1 MIQMKTYMM
10 TLKRMMMMALLLMV
24 TVSAMAD
31 EQNIWLRITGNG
43 KAQVSLD
50 GKALTFDK
58 DNKATVKGAEGLKVA
73 VSVKP
78 DNGYTVKSVTAQL
91 TIDAGKA
98 ETRGADDA
106 SFLKVEQN
114 VDGDYIFTMPEE
126 FNVIISVTFTL
137 SSSPSKGGSS
147 STINGLDY
155 SGTYYIESAS
165 IKKKT
170 LGEYYLCPTEGWLYY
185 VATDTFTDEEDNGQP
200 FLTTY
205 QCKRDVNYEISK
217 ALWKIEKSGD
227 YYTIKNVFHNKYIVY
242 NGQISDA
249 GANRIRVHLEDVDT
263 PTQDGKELFV
273 IGKNSA
279 GKYVISPKNNS
290 TNYFNVCQ
298 GNINS
303 LAGSTEYVDNSKNDG
318 PTTHKNDIHGTIGLY
333 TAINDNN
340 APFFLQD
347 YITRPSIS
355 YTSGN
360 NVTITY
366 STEATI
372 YYTTDGSDPT
382 NSSTRQN
389 FIGTSQT
396 VSFTDDVA
404 VVKAAAYIDGKY
416 SNIAYYVYVHTGDSK
431 PYLLQSVA
439 NNDFYMIAGD
449 LNSSSKPTVNTSS
462 LPQTGM
468 SWHFED
474 AGIVNNVQCYYV
486 YNTAAQGYLRRDAN
500 NFYIQSTYAD
510 NNDYKFA
517 VIPYLNDSGIL
528 GGFYL
533 YNIGKAQYVYK
544 GTSNNVVGNGSD
556 GAVNLT
562 TTADQDVARW
572 NLILVANK
580 SFPSPVTLS
589 DNSSATYY
597 TFASLNTPA
606 QLITPPTGTSTYVK
620 TSSGENDKQKW
631 YFKDAGTDGWASYY
645 YIINGQTGEAMYF
658 GQDAANT
665 TIQNALEMRA
675 LPETP
680 TDNYKFAL
688 AHTVTDGE
696 YYIVPKPLAQFTK
709 TKYAAVWYV
718 DTTTPLQTQSNRAS
732 KQIKWQ
738 ISEVVDYVAPPY
750 ITYDITT
757 NTATIS
763 STYPGAT
770 IYYTTDGTEAT
781 TSSTNTVTPVDP
793 IPTVSTSFVLD
804 AGISTIRAIVS
815 KDGIGT
821 SSESTYSIAFQ
832 LTLTDAAADL
842 RPYIIQSQSNVNF
855 YMIPGDDVN
864 VGEDPNKITKVNTTT
879 LFRPTMEWYFKNAGV
894 ADGVQYYYIVNKG
907 NNKNLCYDTE
917 NTANGVY
924 MDSNSDN
931 SNKFKFQIKATAST
945 YNIVPY
951 GLTTG
956 NMYLNKKGG
965 NAGADALMLYSNAAD
980 ANSLWKFVPSADL
993 DKTAPFDVPDAS
1005 STPYYK
1011 IASVGS
1017 NGYYIVPPSGTVTNA
1032 TTSNSS
1038 DAEVVKTMNWYFE
1051 VAQAA
1056 TDADWCT
1063 YYHIRNVLTDEYLY
1077 FAKDDNNDGACL
1089 EMKSTIEAGEED
1101 RYMFTWAR
1109 TTETDKYYII
1119 PKKVKDKSLNQI
1131 SSLQRDNATLKSNL
1145 TRSAGNLAWTFNPS
1159 YICLNPSIAYVPG
1172 AETGTV
1178 EMTCA
1183 TKPSKIYYTK
1193 DGSNPANSSTR
1204 AEYNSEQKPSYTD
1217 VAQIYIKAIAVLDNS
1232 EHEAVS
1238 DLITFIKNPTV
1249 TFQDENEY
1257 DYEYNN
1263 DAKEPQVTS
1272 VTVGTDNTIINASE
1286 YSVTYGANINAGPVT
1301 VTIGDA
1307 KENNLFISGT
1317 TTFNILPRSLGD
1329 GTTAADGILITVTR
1343 TVEATYTLTIKNGS
1357 LTLVED
1363 TDYSLSEVTSDASG
1377 YRATITAVE
1386 NSNYIGGARII
1397 YVRADFPTAT
1407 DEHSGGMAAAYQ
1419 ASIDLAAPSDMKAYI
1434 VTGID
1439 YTAGTVTVQ
1448 ELAYIPNGVPVLL
1461 LTNDGS
1467 GHDADFTA
1475 SAYTVVDVA
1484 DVSDNILKRSDVDDG
1499 TTGTIYVDWGQY
1511 YIFSKGEFVLSMG
1524 GEGKKMKVGKFY
1536 IENDKYSSG
1545 GASTRALSIRRGTRD
1560 GTSTING
1567 VVSQSDKE
1575 FKSPIWYTLEGQML
1589 NQKPTRKGIYIH
1601 NGHKIIVK

>member
-1 MIQMKTYMM
+1 MKTYMM

-24 TVSAMAD
+24 TVSAMAA

-50 GKALTFDK
+50 GTALTFDK
-58 DNKATVKGAEGLKVA
+58 DNKATVKSAEGLKVA
-73 VSVKP
+73 VSVKPKP

-91 TIDAGKA
+91 TIDAGNA
-98 ETRGADDA
+98 TRGADDA
-106 SFLKVEQN
+106 SFLEVTKSGSE
-114 VDGDYIFTMPEE
+114 YIFTMPEDY
-126 FNVIISVTFTL
+126 NVIISVTFTL

-165 IKKKT
+165 TNKKT

-185 VATDTFTDEEDNGQP
+185 VATDTFTEEENNGQNNGQP

-205 QCKRDVNYEISK
+205 QCKSDVNYEISK

-249 GANRIRVHLEDVDT
+249 SANRIRVHLEDVVT
-263 PTQDGKELFV
+263 PTEDGNELFV

-279 GKYVISPKNNS
+279 GKYVISPKNAGA
-290 TNYFNVCQ
+290 NYFNVCQ

-303 LAGSTEYVDNSKNDG
+303 LAGSIDYNKKPKNDG
-318 PTTHKNDIHGTIGLY
+318 PTNPTNHKNDIHGTIGLWSD
-333 TAINDNN
+333 INDEN
-340 APFFLQD
+340 APFFLED

-382 NSSTRQN
+382 SSSTSTRQS
-389 FIGTSQT
+389 FTGTSKT

-462 LPQTGM
+462 LPQTAM

-517 VIPYLNDSGIL
+517 VIPYLNNSDIL
-528 GGFYL
+528 AGFYL
-533 YNIGKAQYVYK
+533 YNIGKTQYVYK
-544 GTSNNVVGNGSD
+544 ANSGSVVGNGSD
-556 GAVNLT
+556 GAVNLNKLT
-562 TTADQDVARW
+562 DIANQDLARW
-572 NLILVANK
+572 NLILVGNK

-793 IPTVSTSFVLD
+793 IPTASTSFVLD

-1056 TDADWCT
+1056 TNTDWCT
-1063 YYHIRNVLTDEYLY
+1063 YYHIRNVLTGEYLY
-1077 FAKDDNNDGACL
+1077 FAKDDNNAGACL
-1089 EMKSTIEAGEED
+1089 EMKGTIDAGQED

-1109 TTETDKYYII
+1109 TTEVDKYYII

-1131 SSLQRDNATLKSNL
+1131 SSLQSDNGTLQSNL
-1145 TRSAGNLAWTFNPS
+1145 TRAAGNYAWTFNPS
-1159 YICLNPSIAYVPG
+1159 YICLNPSIEYVSG

-1178 EMTCA
+1178 DMTCA
-1183 TKPSKIYYTK
+1183 TKPSKIYYTT
-1193 DGSNPANSSTR
+1193 DGSDPASSSTR
-1204 AEYNSEQKPSYTD
+1204 LVYDSEKKPSYTD
-1217 VAQIYIKAIAVLDNS
+1217 AAQIYIKAYAVLDNS
-1232 EHEAVS
+1232 EHEAAS
-1238 DLITFIKNPTV
+1238 NLITFIKNPTV
-1249 TFQDENEY
+1249 TFDPGY

-1263 DAKEPQVTS
+1263 EAKEPPVAS
-1272 VTVGTDNTIINASE
+1272 VTVGADNTVIAESE
-1286 YSVTYGANINAGPVT
+1286 YEVTYGTDVNVGSVPVT
-1301 VTIGDA
+1301 ISDKDV
-1307 KENNLFISGT
+1307 NNNFIISGVASFDIT
-1317 TTFNILPRSLGD
+1317 PRSLGD

-1343 TVEATYTLTIKNGS
+1343 TGETTYTLTIKNGS
-1357 LTLVED
+1357 LTLVEN

-1386 NSNYIGGARII
+1386 NGNYSDGAKII
-1397 YVRADFPTAT
+1397 YVKADFPTTT
-1407 DEHSGGMAAAYQ
+1407 DDHSGGMAAAYQ
-1419 ASIDLAAPSDMKAYI
+1419 ASIDLAAPSDLKAYI
-1434 VTGID
+1434 VTGVD
-1439 YTAGTVTVQ
+1439 YNAGSVEVQ
-1448 ELAYIPNGVPVLL
+1448 ELTYIPKDVPVLL
-1461 LTNDGS
+1461 LTKGNAP
-1467 GHDADFTA
+1467 HNADFTA
-1475 SAYTVVDVA
+1475 SAYVVGEGGGA
-1484 DVSDNILKRSDVDDG
+1484 DVSGNILHKSNG
-1499 TTGTIYVDWGQY
+1499 TEVTTWGKY

-1524 GEGKKMKVGKFY
+1524 GKTMNAGKFY
-1536 IENDKYSSG
+1536 FENDKYVSDISPAPTRLSFSR
-1545 GASTRALSIRRGTRD
+1545 GATSDLNSVVIQKDLELKST
-1560 GTSTING
+1560 
-1567 VVSQSDKE
+1567 V
-1575 FKSPIWYTLEGQML
+1575 WYTIEGQKL
-1589 NQKPTRKGIYIH
+1589 AQKPTRKGIYIH